1 MARLGVVALLLLAG
15 CAAPP
20 PVPLWVAEPG
30 LVYCYATLAA
40 PDCFRQ
46 PQPGA
51 ERRLTAAAPKT
62 FFKPFTARNLDI
74 SAERD

>member
-1 MARLGVVALLLLAG
+1 MARLGVVALLLLTG
-15 CAAPP
+15 CAAPQP
-20 PVPLWVAEPG
+20 APLWVAEPG

-51 ERRLTAAAPKT
+51 ERRLIAVAPRRY
-62 FFKPFTARNLDI
+62 F
-74 SAERD
+74 SALPAGE